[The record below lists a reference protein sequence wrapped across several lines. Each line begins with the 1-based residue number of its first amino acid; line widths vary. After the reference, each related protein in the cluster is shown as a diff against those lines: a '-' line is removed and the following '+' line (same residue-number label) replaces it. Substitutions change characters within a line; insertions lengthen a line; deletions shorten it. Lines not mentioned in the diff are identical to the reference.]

1 MGGSLRL
8 IPLWLPVSETDWGA
22 LSQADFAQ
30 KGAEIFAALNEAHPF
45 REGNGRTTKVFMGQ
59 VADLSPYQ
67 FDFASVT
74 PELWNLASELSRPE
88 QGRYAVN
95 PAPMARIFAAIST
108 PRPEP
113 VEDHIPEEPRPIA
126 VEIPSANPVVGRQG
140 STRLEDLAHR
150 MNQMDR
156 DTQAPGGLEQSAPDS
171 LSARSQQ
178 ISPPTP
184 NAGGPQL

>member
-1 MGGSLRL
+1 
-8 IPLWLPVSETDWGA
+8 
-22 LSQADFAQ
+22 
-30 KGAEIFAALNEAHPF
+30 
-45 REGNGRTTKVFMGQ
+45 MGQ

-113 VEDHIPEEPRPIA
+113 VEDHIPEESRPIA
-126 VEIPSANPVVGRQG
+126 VEIPSASPVVGRQD
-140 STRLEDLAHR
+140 STRLQDLAHR

-156 DTQAPGGLEQSAPDS
+156 DLRPQDGLEQNSLDS
-171 LSARSQQ
+171 LSARLQQ

-184 NAGGPQL
+184 NDGGPQL